1 MRLLPLLVL
10 LIACKKEEKV
20 EEEVPDARFSLE
32 SPAPAAFLATGD
44 NEASGE
50 AENVKKLTVQ
60 GQTVK
65 AEDGEF
71 STQIVLERGVSLVE
85 ATAVDLHG
93 DTLLAR
99 NGVLAGEFGKPEER
113 VEDAILLRLN
123 QAGLDKLEDVVEGAV
138 TPEVLN
144 GAMGGANPIYEY
156 VVDVWGWEAGAL
168 YVDLVRVDFTGVD
181 VQIQPGGGNL
191 DLVLTLENL
200 DVAMNAYGSA
210 LGIDLNATMGMGAD
224 EAVITATITG
234 GATEDGGIAIE
245 LLNTDVSLNGFWYD
259 LSFIP
264 SILTDFI
271 LVDTIAATV
280 EGMLVDQIT
289 ALVPPLVEETLAGLA
304 PSVTTTLLDREVT
317 LSYGFRELEID
328 DDGLAISLDL
338 GVDITGELTKSSPGY
353 LVAPYA
359 DPTISRRAEVGGAI
373 SDNLMNR
380 VLYEAWRVGM
390 LDMTLST
397 ADGSLDS
404 FMLAP
409 LHATSGSISTRADLP
424 PVIIGVDQ
432 KIQVQLGEMF
442 VRIETDDSDLGT
454 FLELS
459 LTVKADLDLR
469 IEGGKLVLDLGEP
482 TIGMIVR
489 DSDWGASDEA
499 TTKLVEESLP
509 IDLILALLGNLSF
522 DLPSLYGITI
532 DEGQAGRDEG
542 NSHTDVTLGL
552 GVAN

>member
-10 LIACKKEEKV
+10 LLGCKKEEKA

-32 SPAPAAFLATGD
+32 SPAPAAFLAIGE
-44 NEASGE
+44 NQASGE
-50 AENVKKLTVQ
+50 AENVKSLEVQ
-60 GQTVK
+60 GQSVQ
-65 AEDGEF
+65 AEDGTF

-85 ATAVDLHG
+85 AMAVDLRG

-99 NGVLAGEFGKPEER
+99 NGVLAGDYGKPEER
-113 VEDAILLRLN
+113 VEDAVLLRLN
-123 QAGLDKLEDVVEGAV
+123 QAGLDRLEGVVEAAV

-144 GAMGGANPIYEY
+144 GAMGGMNPIYEKT
-156 VVDVWGWEAGAL
+156 VDLLGWTAGAL
-168 YVDLVRVDFTGVD
+168 YVDLVSVDFTGVD
-181 VQIQPGGGNL
+181 VQIQPDGGNL
-191 DLVLTLENL
+191 ELVLTLENL
-200 DVAMNAYGSA
+200 DVALYAYGSA
-210 LGIDLNATMGMGAD
+210 VGIDLDATMGMGAD

-234 GATEDGGIAIE
+234 GATEDGSLAIE

-264 SILTDFI
+264 SILTDYI
-271 LVDTIAATV
+271 LVDTIASTV

-289 ALVPPLVEETLAGLA
+289 TMVPPLVEQTLAGLA

-328 DDGLAISLDL
+328 DEGLAISLDL
-338 GVDITGELTKSSPGY
+338 GVDIEGELTKSSPGY
-353 LVAPYA
+353 LKAPYA
-359 DPTISRRAEVGGAI
+359 EPTISRHAEVAGAI
-373 SDNLMNR
+373 SDDLMNR

-397 ADGSLDS
+397 TDGSLDS

-409 LHATSGSISTRADLP
+409 LHATAGSISTRADLP
-424 PVIIGVDQ
+424 PVIIGVDG

-442 VRIETDDSDLGT
+442 VRIETDDSDLGSY
-454 FLELS
+454 LELA

-482 TIGMIVR
+482 DIGMIVR

-522 DLPSLYGITI
+522 DLPTLYGVTI
-532 DEGQAGRDEG
+532 DEGQAERDAG